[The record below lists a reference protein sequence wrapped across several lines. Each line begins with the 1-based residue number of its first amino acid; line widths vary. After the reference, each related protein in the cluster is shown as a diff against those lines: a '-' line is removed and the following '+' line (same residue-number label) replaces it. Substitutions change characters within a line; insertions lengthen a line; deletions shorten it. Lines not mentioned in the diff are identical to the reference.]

1 MEAGL
6 DSRLDA
12 FRKPGQF
19 HAGDPNKLY
28 VKEGETGPR
37 PQLSLVGSNSLSS

>member
-28 VKEGETGPR
+28 WEGGDTRPR
-37 PQLSLVGSNSLSS
+37 PQLSLVRSNSLSS